1 MPRCGFEL
9 IPEAE
14 QVLTL
19 GSRAYCSH
27 GARAPRRL
35 PVVVGT
41 GAVSCMTYSAW
52 LARRARE
59 RSGQALGTEDT
70 PSCRSPCR
78 WPRLPATKVRPT
90 YTQGA
95 FEPRLL
101 MIDKTAHQ
109 TVVESVGG
117 LEGGNLKMIQGRLD
131 VVGTQGWE
139 LGRLSQ
145 RGA

>member
-1 MPRCGFEL
+1 
-9 IPEAE
+9 
-14 QVLTL
+14 
-19 GSRAYCSH
+19 
-27 GARAPRRL
+27 
-35 PVVVGT
+35 
-41 GAVSCMTYSAW
+41 
-52 LARRARE
+52 
-59 RSGQALGTEDT
+59 
-70 PSCRSPCR
+70 
-78 WPRLPATKVRPT
+78 
-90 YTQGA
+90 
-95 FEPRLL
+95 